1 MNNRKKKNAPKG
13 FSYFCSLISFAMKKS
28 HKILS
33 ALLSGLLLSAA
44 WPTWGIAPIAFIGFV
59 PLLLLEDRFAKG
71 EKGKLFWLS
80 FLTFLIWNVVTTW
93 WIWNATPAATA
104 AWVLNSLFMA
114 IVFNV
119 FHLTKK
125 KGCNNPWGNFFLI
138 PYWMAFEQLTYLW
151 AIKWPWLNLGN
162 AFSSRIEWIQ
172 WYEYTGVAGGTLW
185 ILAVNILITNIILFF
200 KTKETKKLFACIG
213 IEAIVLL
220 LPIIISTRMYNH
232 YDEQGTDTE
241 VIVVQQNCDPWNE
254 QFDSQF
260 YDQVI
265 QNNINLSLPLITPK
279 TKFVV
284 SSESAIQEGIWLHEI
299 DNAKALHTL
308 HDYIK
313 RFPQM
318 AFVIGGTTY
327 EFVPRGME
335 SDFPARDIGDGEHF
349 YYCHNS
355 ALLIDTINLQY
366 RNKSQLTPGVEA
378 IPEWMG
384 FLKNYSITMGIARGT
399 LKTDPEARVLTFGD
413 HKVGVPIC
421 YESAFGEYVSNF
433 CKKGADL
440 LFVITNDG
448 WWGDTPGYKQHFEF
462 SKLRAIENRRCI
474 ARSANTGRS
483 GFFNQR
489 GDVLQQTQYWV
500 PDAIRATLKA
510 NTKVTFYAQHGDYLS
525 RIAVYLTF
533 VLLIYWIAKSLFSIG
548 KTKKADK
555 STRKNKK
562 KKK

>member
-1 MNNRKKKNAPKG
+1 
-13 FSYFCSLISFAMKKS
+13 MKKS

-71 EKGKLFWLS
+71 EKGKLFWIS
-80 FLTFLIWNVVTTW
+80 FLAFLIWNVVTTW

-200 KTKETKKLFACIG
+200 KSKETKKLFACIE

-254 QFDSQF
+254 QFDSHF

-384 FLKNYSITMGIARGT
+384 FLKNYGITMGIARGT

-525 RIAVYLTF
+525 RVAVYLTF

-555 STRKNKK
+555 TTRKNKK

>member
-1 MNNRKKKNAPKG
+1 
-13 FSYFCSLISFAMKKS
+13 MKKS

-335 SDFPARDIGDGEHF
+335 NDFPARDIGDGEHF

-555 STRKNKK
+555 TTRKNKK